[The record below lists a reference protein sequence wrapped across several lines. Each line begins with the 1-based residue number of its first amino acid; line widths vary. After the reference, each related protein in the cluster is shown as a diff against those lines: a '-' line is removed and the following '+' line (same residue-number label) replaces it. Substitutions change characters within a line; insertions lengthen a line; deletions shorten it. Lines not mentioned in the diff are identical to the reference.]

1 MLCSAGFCSS
11 SRLCR
16 GQSHVFSNVC
26 VCLMSVCAVP
36 MAPLTPSVA
45 LPCPRT
51 PLSLPSCSSP
61 SLRVRFCHV
70 ISYCRWT
77 HLQIN
82 RFAECPVP
90 SNLQTPPLLL
100 TGCCPPTTTTTL
112 WSTAAP
118 TLVCCTWSSPGS
130 WAENPPCLRRPWR
143 ICTARWPPSESMWTS
158 WSPPTRIQF
167 TAGPWATKQTG
178 GHPSVHDN
186 AINMLK
192 KASFAVFFFD
202 PELFCF

>member
-1 MLCSAGFCSS
+1 MSA
-11 SRLCR
+11 
-16 GQSHVFSNVC
+16 
-26 VCLMSVCAVP
+26 CAVP

-51 PLSLPSCSSP
+51 PLSPPSCWSP
-61 SLRVRFCHV
+61 SLRVRLCHV
-70 ISYCRWT
+70 ISCCGWT
-77 HLQIN
+77 HPQIDS
-82 RFAECPVP
+82 FAECPVP

-112 WSTAAP
+112 WSTAAL
-118 TLVCCTWSSPGS
+118 TSVCYTWSLLGS
-130 WAENPPCLRRPWR
+130 WAESPPCLRRPWR

-178 GHPSVHDN
+178 GPPSVHGN
-186 AINMLK
+186 VINMLK
-192 KASFAVFFFD
+192 SDSFVVFCVF
-202 PELFCF
+202 LFLSIMTVQTFSSWLS